1 MPRVTAKPLVWLLE
15 EATPDVALLMHQIE
29 RTAAGQAEV
38 RRVTYTEA
46 LRELPSASQQT
57 PLAAIVVF
65 SVTNLQNLA
74 ALVKG
79 LPAPQPRLCF
89 WPPGF
94 EALALLRFAS
104 RWPEA
109 VCVVARHAGEAAVL
123 ASAGFRPEAILRMQ
137 GEVVTSAFSEA
148 ETPGVRPLRV
158 GCAWYNLAPPQ
169 RDQLVQ
175 VLRRWLTRQ
184 PERCEWHVFCLPG
197 DEPPEELLEVVR
209 VSGLISAAGAVETPL
224 ALDVWLT
231 DPWWPEAFPRP
242 WTAPVVIPLPPG
254 GQLGRADWV
263 EALQSLLDLGEP
275 ATWHEDRLWTWS
287 ASHVWRHILRLDGPD
302 DGRSAEPAAPEQ
314 AAPALEPLAH
324 ERARWQ
330 TWLERARQEWPHRL
344 EDPQFDAE
352 LAYYFWLYDYRVE
365 VSWCHALWAALD
377 RARDV
382 ERHAVLM
389 ALNAL
394 RLHHTGG
401 SWLFKRLLARTSLGR
416 APAGPRRLGWSFW
429 LRFAMSRP
437 WLLLSFAREL
447 WLTGRD
453 GQAEPMRIGREVARA
468 ALETARVQIGRRNE
482 PAPLDGLPT
491 IYLVSHRHG
500 DLDPFLLLDALPDR
514 VAVVVGPRAQRWPL
528 VNRLTHSPSF
538 VLTGRE
544 RGVVIADAIASVRAN
559 LALALYPEVTEPSY
573 LGEGAPAR
581 SGLLWILQALEHVQL
596 IPVLLDDAFHLG
608 PAGGQVELWFGPPLV
623 CTPETSAT
631 MLNRV
636 RMFFHRHVQR
646 INTLDAAQE
655 ATG

>member
-29 RTAAGQAEV
+29 RTAAGQADV

-46 LRELPSASQQT
+46 LRELPRALAHA

-79 LPAPQPRLCF
+79 LPQPQPRLCF
-89 WPPGF
+89 WPPNF
-94 EALALLRFAS
+94 EAVALLRHAG

-123 ASAGFRPEAILRMQ
+123 ASAGFRPEAIVRVQ
-137 GEVVTSAFSEA
+137 GDVVTAALSEA
-148 ETPGVRPLRV
+148 DGPRPLRV
-158 GCAWYNLAPPQ
+158 GCAWYNMAQPQ
-169 RDQLVQ
+169 RDQLVP
-175 VLRRWLTRQ
+175 VLKRWLARQ
-184 PERCEWHVFCLPG
+184 PEACEWHVFCLPG
-197 DEPPEELLEVVR
+197 DEPPEELLQVVR
-209 VSGLISAAGAVETPL
+209 VSSLIAAAGAVETPL

-254 GQLGRADWV
+254 GVLGRSDWV
-263 EALQSLLDLGEP
+263 EALQALLDLGEP
-275 ATWHEDRLWTWS
+275 SGWHEDLLWSWAS
-287 ASHVWRHILRLDGPD
+287 SHVWRLMLR
-302 DGRSAEPAAPEQ
+302 AEGADEPRAGELAAGAAPDL
-314 AAPALEPLAH
+314 APLVH
-324 ERARWQ
+324 ERTRWQ
-330 TWLERARQEWPHRL
+330 AWLDQARQAWPHRL
-344 EDPQFDAE
+344 EDPHFDAE

-365 VSWCHALWAALD
+365 VSWSHALWSALQQ
-377 RARDV
+377 ARDG

-401 SWLFKRLLARTSLGR
+401 SWLFKRLLARTPLGR
-416 APAGPRRLGWSFW
+416 PPAGPRRLGWPFW
-429 LRFAMSRP
+429 LRFALGRP
-437 WLLLSFAREL
+437 WLLLAFAREL
-447 WLTGRD
+447 WFTGRD
-453 GQAEPMRIGREVARA
+453 PEADPMRVGREVARA
-468 ALETARVQIGRRNE
+468 ALETAAVQIVRRNE
-482 PAPLDGLPT
+482 PAPLEGLPT

-500 DLDPFLLLDALPDR
+500 DLDPFLLLHALPQR

-528 VNRLTHSPSF
+528 INRLSRSPSF

-596 IPVLLDDAFHLG
+596 IPVLLDDAFLIG
-608 PAGGQVELWFGPPLV
+608 PGGGQVDLWFGPPLT
-623 CTPETSAT
+623 CNPETSAT

-646 INTLDAAQE
+646 INALDEGPPPPSA
-655 ATG
+655 